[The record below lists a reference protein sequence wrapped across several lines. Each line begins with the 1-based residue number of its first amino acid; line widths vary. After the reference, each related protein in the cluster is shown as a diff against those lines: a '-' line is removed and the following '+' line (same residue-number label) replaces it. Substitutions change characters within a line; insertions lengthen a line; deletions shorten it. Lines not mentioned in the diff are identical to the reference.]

1 MYAAVSAIFR
11 NAIKMETNKNETFY
25 VFLDRKISHFFI
37 PGLFLPALF
46 LMIPGLI
53 SCSILT
59 FWEVYLIEV
68 SFTCDPNLD
77 CFPYDAD
84 NNTNLQDDPVLSCTN
99 LGMSDNITIICYHFA
114 INFTDAAGVIGGLL
128 SIIGFVF
135 MVLKSV
141 LIWFLDLGGN
151 KEKQDKCH
159 RR

>member
-37 PGLFLPALF
+37 PALFLPALF

-68 SFTCDPNLD
+68 V
-77 CFPYDAD
+77 YY
-84 NNTNLQDDPVLSCTN
+84 
-99 LGMSDNITIICYHFA
+99 G
-114 INFTDAAGVIGGLL
+114 
-128 SIIGFVF
+128 
-135 MVLKSV
+135 
-141 LIWFLDLGGN
+141 
-151 KEKQDKCH
+151 
-159 RR
+159 